1 MKERVISLTREQLK
15 TEFLKSTHWAKASIV
30 PVAPDASFRKY
41 DRLLLDGKTAFFMD
55 SPLDFG
61 GVEKFIKMA
70 EYLCSLNLSAPIIFE
85 KDTENGFLISED
97 LGDDLYS
104 HILKESPSKELE
116 LYKKAASILAGLHK
130 KGVPD
135 FTPPYSDDFLLSEV
149 ELFTDWYMPAL
160 TGQYLPDRSRADFL
174 KIWQKLIADLKAAQ
188 SVLVLRDYHADNLID
203 LKDRSGDKQ
212 VGLLDFQDALK
223 GHAAYDLVSLL
234 KDVRRDVTPET
245 ERNILENFILQT
257 GEKHS
262 SFTKDYM
269 TLGLQRNLKILGI
282 FARQAVRDG
291 NGSYLKYIP
300 KLWRLISPSLDE
312 NIFSNLKKW
321 LDGHVPI
328 EERQQNLIPKKCGIE
343 QAFILAAGLGTRMR
357 PLTDELPKPLIKVA
371 GSTMLSQLF
380 HHVEEGGVKNVIM
393 NMHHK
398 AEKMIEFA
406 DYYPRKHPSI
416 TLCDERS
423 ELLDSGGG
431 IKRAVWMMKNE
442 PFFVLNGDFII
453 ENTSHSL
460 AVLKNLSSVWRPDK
474 MDILMLVMP
483 VEKSFGYEEAGDF
496 YLAQDKKLTPR
507 AQNKAAPY
515 IYTGIMIIKPQLFD
529 GMENGAFSLRLLFD
543 KAYGKGMLYGHE
555 FGGNWYHIGRPEMRL
570 EAEKIIKRRAL

>member
-1 MKERVISLTREQLK
+1 MAKEQLK
-15 TEFLKSTHWAKASIV
+15 TKFLKSTCWAKSSIV

-41 DRLLLDGKTAFFMD
+41 DRLLLDGNTAFLMD
-55 SPLDFG
+55 SPPTFG
-61 GVEKFIKMA
+61 GVENFVKMA

-85 KDTENGFLISED
+85 KDTENGFLILED

-104 HILKESPSKELE
+104 HILKKSPSKELE
-116 LYKKAASILAGLHK
+116 LYKKAASILVQLHK
-130 KGVPD
+130 KDVPD
-135 FTPPYSDDFLLSEV
+135 FVDPYSDDFLLSEV
-149 ELFTDWYMPAL
+149 KLFTDWYMPAL

-174 KIWQKLIADLKAAQ
+174 KIWQKLIADLNAAQ
-188 SVLVLRDYHADNLID
+188 STLVLRDYHADNLID
-203 LKDRSGDKQ
+203 LQARSGGKQ

-234 KDVRRDVTPET
+234 KDVRRNVTPET
-245 ERNILENFILQT
+245 ESKILEEFILQT
-257 GEKHS
+257 GADHS

-269 TLGLQRNLKILGI
+269 ILGLQRNLKILGI

-291 NGSYLKYIP
+291 NRSYLKYIP
-300 KLWRLISPSLDE
+300 KLWRLVSPSLEEDV
-312 NIFSNLKKW
+312 FSELKKW
-321 LDGHVPI
+321 LDNHVPI
-328 EERQQNLIPKKCGIE
+328 EGRQQNFMPQKCGID
-343 QAFILAAGLGTRMR
+343 QAFILAAGLGIRMR

-380 HHVEEGGVKNVIM
+380 HHVVEGGVKNVIL

-398 AEKMIEFA
+398 AEKMIEFV
-406 DYYPRKHPSI
+406 DRYPRKHPTI
-416 TLCDERS
+416 TLSDERS

-431 IKRAVWMMKNE
+431 IKRAIWMMKDE
-442 PFFVLNGDFII
+442 AFFVLNGDFII

-460 AVLKNLSSVWRPDK
+460 AVLKELSSIWQPDK

-483 VEKSFGYEEAGDF
+483 IEKSFGYEGAGDF
-496 YLAQDKKLTPR
+496 YLCRDKKLTPR

-543 KAYGKGMLYGHE
+543 KAYGKGTLYGHE

-570 EAEKIIKRRAL
+570 EAEKIIRKRKS